1 MHFKKND
8 KIDSYTVAFPHKQ
21 GSYAETYRVKDTNG
35 KTCFLKLINY
45 SKLNRSQI
53 DDDGRVIEVEIAK
66 LLHHH
71 NLCQFVD
78 SGNMMMNGSQ
88 YAWFVTEFVSGETLS
103 QRIIRDDE
111 ISVYEIKTI
120 AKAVLSA
127 LSFLHSQPIP
137 VIHNEVTIQNV
148 FLNLV
153 GELQDLKLIDFGYAR
168 FLNQSPAKPNLD
180 ELNPFYLAPERF
192 SGVCSVQTDLYS
204 VGAMMYQL
212 LYGELPWF
220 LDVSRKRGQD
230 VIDSILAERDKELS
244 LTKEDKYELDDQLLN
259 VIAKSLSYDSED
271 RFQSADEFI
280 KAIDGDVKIERQST
294 KRKILS
300 QQQSDNTP
308 VSSAIKK
315 KGEGFA
321 AVAGMEELKQQM
333 REEVIEPLHNPEEYH
348 RYGVTIP
355 NGMLLYGPP
364 GCGKTFFAKHFA
376 EEVGFNFMCITPA
389 TLKSRYVNATQENIA
404 KMFKE
409 AEENAPTVIFIDE
422 MNELVPN
429 RDDGNVHEM
438 SRSAVN
444 EMLAQMDR
452 TGEKGIFIIGATNY
466 PNMIDPAI
474 LRAGRLDK
482 KYYIGVPD
490 IEARIALF
498 RLYLKKRPYDF
509 GLDYHQLADMTQGY
523 VSADI
528 QLIVNDAS
536 RNALRQHSKI
546 TMELLKVAI
555 TNTAP
560 SLSNNELRKYERI
573 RAMMNGEEMKKSD
586 DRPRIGFNV

>member
-1 MHFKKND
+1 MHFKKDDN
-8 KIDSYTVAFPHKQ
+8 IGHYTVAFPHKK
-21 GSYAETYRVKDTNG
+21 GIYAETYRVKDANG
-35 KTCFLKLINY
+35 KTRFLKLIDY
-45 SKLNRSQI
+45 SKLNRNQI
-53 DDDGRVIEVEIAK
+53 DDNGRVIEIVIAK
-66 LLHHH
+66 LLRHH
-71 NLCQFVD
+71 NLCQFID
-78 SGNMMMNGSQ
+78 SGNVMMNGSQ

-103 QRIIRDDE
+103 QRIIREDD

-127 LSFLHSQPIP
+127 LAFLHSQPTPI
-137 VIHNEVTIQNV
+137 IHNEVTIQNV

-153 GELQDLKLIDFGYAR
+153 GELNDLKLIGFGHAR
-168 FLNQSPAKPNLD
+168 FLDQAPSKPDLN
-180 ELNPFYLAPERF
+180 ESNPFYLAPERF

-204 VGAMMYQL
+204 VGVMMYHL
-212 LYGELPWF
+212 LYGKLPWF
-220 LDVSRKRGQD
+220 LDISKRNGQD
-230 VIDSILAERDKELS
+230 IVECILAERDKELK
-244 LTKEDKYELDDQLLN
+244 LPKMDKYELDEQLLN
-259 VIAKSLSYDSED
+259 TIAKALSYDAED
-271 RFQSADEFI
+271 RFQTADEFI
-280 KAIDGDVKIERQST
+280 KAVDGEIKVEHQTT

-300 QQQSDNTP
+300 QQRPSNANTP
-308 VSSAIKK
+308 LTKK

-376 EEVGFNFMCITPA
+376 EEVGFNFMCITSA

-429 RDDGNVHEM
+429 RDGGDVHEM

-452 TGEKGIFIIGATNY
+452 TGEKGVFIIGATNY

-482 KYYIGVPD
+482 KYYVGVPD
-490 IEARIALF
+490 KEARMALF
-498 RLYLKKRPYDF
+498 KLYLSKRPYDF
-509 GLDYHQLADMTQGY
+509 GLDYQQLADMTQNY

-536 RNALRQHSKI
+536 RNALRQHCKI
-546 TMELLKVAI
+546 TMDILQSAI
-555 TNTAP
+555 ANVRP
-560 SLSNNELRKYERI
+560 SLSASELRKYERI
-573 RAMMNGEEMKKSD
+573 WAKMNGEEEKKSNG
-586 DRPRIGFNV
+586 RPRIGFNN

>member
-8 KIDSYTVAFPHKQ
+8 KIGTYTVAFPHKQ
-21 GSYAETYRVKDTNG
+21 GSYAETYRVKDTSG
-35 KTCFLKLINY
+35 KTRFLKLINY
-45 SKLNRSQI
+45 SKLNRNQI
-53 DDDGRVIEVEIAK
+53 DDNGRVIEVEIAK
-66 LLHHH
+66 QLHHH
-71 NLCQFVD
+71 NLCQYVD
-78 SGNMMMNGSQ
+78 SDNMMMNGSQ

-168 FLNQSPAKPNLD
+168 FLNQSPVKPNLD

-204 VGAMMYQL
+204 VGAMMYHL

-220 LDVSRKRGQD
+220 LDVSSKRGQD
-230 VIDSILAERDKELS
+230 VIDSILAERDKELA

-280 KAIDGDVKIERQST
+280 KAIDGEVKIERQST

-308 VSSAIKK
+308 ASYAIKK

-490 IEARIALF
+490 IEARMALF
-498 RLYLKKRPYDF
+498 RLYLNKRPYDF